1 MTEVYKYLNGLSSQ
15 ITNNIFKFRENIY
28 NLRKVSLFESQN
40 PRKKRNGLNYRAS
53 EIWQIFLIEIRD
65 SISLKNFNHIIKT
78 WYCN

>member
-40 PRKKRNGLNYRAS
+40 PKKNRNGLNYRAS